1 MTPLRVKQA
10 IERYNYLTKAEFDDY
25 SESIDWDSYI
35 TSEELSEMVGFVES
49 LQELLNENVIRYS
62 WTNEDE
68 AGNSTDNSYLVY
80 NILTESE

>member
-49 LQELLNENVIRYS
+49 LQELLNENVIRYN
-62 WTNEDE
+62 WTNQDE